1 MGLSGVSFGE
11 LLIILAIILLLF
23 GTKRLASIGSGL
35 GAAIRGF
42 RTAMKDEP
50 DNAALEDNAR
60 DAGRPTRR

>member
-23 GTKRLASIGSGL
+23 GTKRLASIGSDL

-42 RTAMKDEP
+42 RSAIKDEP
-50 DNAALEDNAR
+50 DEAAPKDNAT
-60 DAGRPTRR
+60 DAGQPARR